1 VADNRQLYET
11 INEKAFKIGLTKPKV
26 PEYIQDNI
34 KYNLYD
40 WQRESLENFL
50 TYNAIKEGESPNS
63 PTHLMFN
70 MATGSGKTLIMAST
84 LLYYYKKGYRH
95 FIFFVNAN
103 NVVDKTENNFLDET
117 HNKYL
122 FKKKI
127 VIDDKPINIKKVDVF
142 SDHAEDIEIK
152 FTTIQQLYNDIHIQ
166 KENQTT
172 LEDLHKRDIVMLADE
187 AHHLNANTKKSGQ
200 TNFDFE
206 SEITNRTGK
215 NDVERKG
222 WEHTV
227 IELILNKNREYKIN
241 NNVLLEFTA
250 TMPSNQNVAEK
261 YRDKIIY
268 KFGLK
273 EFLKAGY
280 TKEINL
286 ISSTLEKKERI
297 LQALLFHWYRHKIA
311 LKYDLSNFKPVILFR
326 SKTIKESKEDYKE
339 FLKIIG
345 NLKIKDFNFIKNIE
359 DKIHQA
365 DDIYQQGISR
375 TRDVLEFIKKE
386 DIRYAE
392 IVDFLK
398 YNFKKINCIITNS
411 KDNKAKTIEKT
422 TEEQEKLLNNLEDK
436 NNHIRAI
443 FTVKRLTEGW
453 DVLNLYD
460 IVRLYKGQ
468 NTGGSTREVPKAT
481 VQEKQLIGRGVRY
494 YPFQHKD
501 KLPNKRKFDSNIEHE
516 LRVLEELYYYTYDE
530 KSRYISHLK
539 KELKKDGYIQDDKVV
554 KTFKL
559 KEDFKEKT
567 FYDKV
572 KIWYNK
578 QEDNP
583 DRQKNTLKN
592 IKKDFSFT
600 HRINQFELNEQ
611 EINLEREN
619 DRERLNIKDDSKKHT
634 IIKSIKDFERH
645 IFNKALNIKAQE
657 INSLF
662 QFSQLKNELNINGRE
677 DLLKDKFLGDFQIQI
692 VCENETDFESISNQ
706 EKLNILLDFL
716 HNFSKKIQKMIN
728 PVKGGDFKPG
738 SLDMFFGDPKTKIIV
753 SNEES
758 QIKEEILKEKD
769 WYVLDS
775 FHGTDQELALIDFII
790 NTIGNLKEKYQEVY
804 LLRNEEMY
812 KIYDFEKGRGFQPD
826 FIMFLKDKEKENL
839 NYQIFIEPKG
849 EFLLEKDDWKN
860 KFLKEITHRYS
871 VKDILK
877 FENEKYNLIGLPLF
891 NENNNME
898 FEKEYNKITNS

>member
-1 VADNRQLYET
+1 
-11 INEKAFKIGLTKPKV
+11 
-26 PEYIQDNI
+26 
-34 KYNLYD
+34 
-40 WQRESLENFL
+40 
-50 TYNAIKEGESPNS
+50 
-63 PTHLMFN
+63 
-70 MATGSGKTLIMAST
+70 
-84 LLYYYKKGYRH
+84 
-95 FIFFVNAN
+95 
-103 NVVDKTENNFLDET
+103 
-117 HNKYL
+117 
-122 FKKKI
+122 
-127 VIDDKPINIKKVDVF
+127 
-142 SDHAEDIEIK
+142 
-152 FTTIQQLYNDIHIQ
+152 
-166 KENQTT
+166 
-172 LEDLHKRDIVMLADE
+172 
-187 AHHLNANTKKSGQ
+187 
-200 TNFDFE
+200 
-206 SEITNRTGK
+206 
-215 NDVERKG
+215 
-222 WEHTV
+222 
-227 IELILNKNREYKIN
+227 
-241 NNVLLEFTA
+241 
-250 TMPSNQNVAEK
+250 
-261 YRDKIIY
+261 
-268 KFGLK
+268 
-273 EFLKAGY
+273 
-280 TKEINL
+280 
-286 ISSTLEKKERI
+286 
-297 LQALLFHWYRHKIA
+297 
-311 LKYDLSNFKPVILFR
+311 LFR

-345 NLKIKDFNFIKNIE
+345 NLKVKDFNFIKNIE

-398 YNFKKINCIITNS
+398 YNFKKRNCIITNS

-706 EKLNILLDFL
+706 EKLNMLLDFL
-716 HNFSKKIQKMIN
+716 DKFSKKIQKMIN

-753 SNEES
+753 TSNS
-758 QIKEEILKEKD
+758 
-769 WYVLDS
+769 S
-775 FHGTDQELALIDFII
+775 
-790 NTIGNLKEKYQEVY
+790 
-804 LLRNEEMY
+804 
-812 KIYDFEKGRGFQPD
+812 
-826 FIMFLKDKEKENL
+826 
-839 NYQIFIEPKG
+839 
-849 EFLLEKDDWKN
+849 
-860 KFLKEITHRYS
+860 
-871 VKDILK
+871 
-877 FENEKYNLIGLPLF
+877 
-891 NENNNME
+891 
-898 FEKEYNKITNS
+898 

>member
-127 VIDDKPINIKKVDVF
+127 VIDDKPINIKKVEVF
-142 SDHAEDIEIK
+142 SDYAEDIEIK

-227 IELILNKNREYKIN
+227 IELILNKNKEYKIN

-311 LKYDLSNFKPVILFR
+311 LKCDLSNFKPVILFR

-345 NLKIKDFNFIKNIE
+345 NLKVKDFNFIKNIE

-398 YNFKKINCIITNS
+398 YNFKKRNCIITNS

-494 YPFQHKD
+494 YPFKYKD

-516 LRVLEELYYYTYDE
+516 LRILEELYYYTYDE

-539 KELKKDGYIQDDKVV
+539 KELKKAGYTPDDKVV

-559 KEDFKEKT
+559 KEDFKENN
-567 FYDKV
+567 FYDRV

-611 EINLEREN
+611 EINLEKEN
-619 DRERLNIKDDSKKHT
+619 DRERLNIKEDSKKHT

-645 IFNKALNIKAQE
+645 IFDKALNIKAQE

-662 QFSQLKNELNINGRE
+662 QFSQLKNELNITGRK
-677 DLLKDKFLGDFQIQI
+677 DLLKDNFLGDFQIQI

-706 EKLNILLDFL
+706 EKLNMLLDFL
-716 HNFSKKIQKMIN
+716 DKFSKKIQKIIN

-758 QIKEEILKEKD
+758 QIKEERLKEKD

-775 FHGTDQELALIDFII
+775 FHGTNQERALIDFII
-790 NTIGNLKEKYQEVY
+790 DTIGNLKEKYQEVY

-849 EFLLEKDDWKN
+849 KVWVEKGDWKN
-860 KFLKEITHRYS
+860 TFLKEITRRYS
-871 VKDILK
+871 VEDVLK
-877 FENEKYNLIGLPLF
+877 FENVEYNLIGLPLF
-891 NENNNME
+891 NENNNIE